1 MTARSLRF
9 RRRLPG
15 LFGGSSAGFSLVEL
29 MAFMALMVCLAAFVL
44 PFTRSA
50 LTAMNLTSDAR
61 NVSSATGL
69 AKMRAAA
76 FFTKARLY
84 IDLAGGT
91 YRVERWRKVPAG
103 WVTEGVVAP
112 LSPTVTFGF
121 AGLGSAPPN
130 TQAAIA
136 QAPACLDNADQPIA
150 NTACVVFNSRGIPVD
165 STNTPFAGGAVYMS
179 DGATVFGVTISAG
192 GLIRLWRSN
201 IGTSNWVLN

>member
-1 MTARSLRF
+1 MSARSLRL
-9 RRRLPG
+9 RRLTHP
-15 LFGGSSAGFSLVEL
+15 LRGSSPGYSLVEL
-29 MAFMALMVCLAAFVL
+29 LAFLTLIVTLAAFVM

-61 NVSSATGL
+61 NVSSATQL

-76 FFTKARLY
+76 FFTKARIY
-84 IDLAGGT
+84 VDLSAGT
-91 YRVERWRKVPAG
+91 YRVERWRKAAPAG
-103 WVTEGVVAP
+103 WVTEGTVAP

-121 AGLGSAPPN
+121 STIGAPPPN
-130 TQAAIA
+130 TQAAVA
-136 QAPACLDNADQPIA
+136 QAPVCTDNAEQPIA

-165 STNTPFAGGAVYMS
+165 ALNAPFAGGAIYLS

-201 IGTSNWVLN
+201 IASPTWVLN

>member
-1 MTARSLRF
+1 MSARSLRL
-9 RRRLPG
+9 RRFTRTLR
-15 LFGGSSAGFSLVEL
+15 GSSPGYSLVEL
-29 MAFMALMVCLAAFVL
+29 LAFVALMVTLAAFVM

-61 NVSSATGL
+61 NVSSATQL

-76 FFTKARLY
+76 FFTKARIY
-84 IDLAGGT
+84 VDLSTGT
-91 YRVERWRKVPAG
+91 YRVERWRKAAPEG
-103 WVTEGVVAP
+103 WVTEGTVAP

-121 AGLGSAPPN
+121 STIGAPPPN
-130 TQAAIA
+130 TQAAIG
-136 QAPACLDNADQPIA
+136 QAPVCTDNADQPIA

-165 STNTPFAGGAVYMS
+165 ALNAPFAGGAIYMS

-201 IGTSNWVLN
+201 IASPTWVLN

>member
-1 MTARSLRF
+1 
-9 RRRLPG
+9 
-15 LFGGSSAGFSLVEL
+15 
-29 MAFMALMVCLAAFVL
+29 MAFMVLMVCLAAFVL
-44 PFTRSA
+44 PFTRTA

-84 IDLAGGT
+84 IDLSGGT
-91 YRVERWRKVPAG
+91 FRVERWRKGAAPG
-103 WVTEGVVAP
+103 WVTEGPVSP

-130 TQAAIA
+130 TQGAIA
-136 QAPACLDNADQPIA
+136 QAPTCLDNTEQPIA

-201 IGTSNWVLN
+201 IGTSSWTLN

>member
-1 MTARSLRF
+1 
-9 RRRLPG
+9 
-15 LFGGSSAGFSLVEL
+15 
-29 MAFMALMVCLAAFVL
+29 MVCLAAFVM

-84 IDLAGGT
+84 IDLSGGT
-91 YRVERWRKVPAG
+91 YRVERWRKSPAG
-103 WVTEGVVAP
+103 WVTEGVVSP
-112 LSPTVTFGF
+112 LSPTVAFGF
-121 AGLGSAPPN
+121 AGLGAPPPN

-136 QAPACLDNADQPIA
+136 QAPVCLDATDQPIA

-201 IGTSNWVLN
+201 TGGAAWVLN